1 MMNKLRSD
9 WSLRALVLVI
19 ALAIAPTA
27 AWAQDDWQNRDLQ
40 QMHTVLD
47 LMTKFFGIIEN
58 MHEVSSD
65 AERAAV
71 FQLFKI
77 EEIYKERGERAQAI
91 RIFEQVLEDSDN
103 LTIRNAAYLMLGEAL
118 KETGRTDEAVA
129 ALQRGLQENLRNAQ

>member
-9 WSLRALVLVI
+9 WNPRALVVVV

-27 AWAQDDWQNRDLQ
+27 GWAQDDWQNRDLQ

-58 MHEVSSD
+58 MHDVSSD

-91 RIFEQVLEDSDN
+91 RIFEQVLEESDN

-118 KETGRTDEAVA
+118 KETGRTDEAVE
-129 ALQRGLQENLRNAQ
+129 ALQRGLQENIRNAQ

>member
-1 MMNKLRSD
+1 MNKLRSD
-9 WSLRALVLVI
+9 WNPRALVVVV

-27 AWAQDDWQNRDLQ
+27 GWAQDDWQNRDLQ

-58 MHEVSSD
+58 MHDVSSD

-91 RIFEQVLEDSDN
+91 RIFEQVLEESDN

-118 KETGRTDEAVA
+118 KETGRTDEAVE
-129 ALQRGLQENLRNAQ
+129 ALQRGLQENIRNAQ

>member
-1 MMNKLRSD
+1 MNKLRSD
-9 WSLRALVLVI
+9 WSPRALVLVI
-19 ALAIAPTA
+19 ALAIAPTVG
-27 AWAQDDWQNRDLQ
+27 WAQDDWQNRDLQ

-91 RIFEQVLEDSDN
+91 RIFEQVLEESDN
-103 LTIRNAAYLMLGEAL
+103 LTIRNAAYLMLGDAL

>member
-1 MMNKLRSD
+1 MNKLRSD
-9 WSLRALVLVI
+9 WSLRALVLVV
-19 ALAIAPTA
+19 ALAVAPTTG
-27 AWAQDDWQNRDLQ
+27 WAQDDWQNRELQ

-47 LMTKFFGIIEN
+47 LMAKFFGIIEN
-58 MHEVSSD
+58 MHDVSSD

-91 RIFEQVLEDSDN
+91 RIFQQVLEESDN
-103 LTIRNAAYLMLGEAL
+103 PTIRNAAYLMLGEAL
-118 KETGRTDEAVA
+118 KETGRADEAVE

>member
-9 WSLRALVLVI
+9 WSLRALVVVV

-27 AWAQDDWQNRDLQ
+27 GWAQDDWQNRDLQ

-58 MHEVSSD
+58 MHDVSSD

-91 RIFEQVLEDSDN
+91 RIFEQVLEESDN

-118 KETGRTDEAVA
+118 KETGRTDEAVE
-129 ALQRGLQENLRNAQ
+129 ALQRGLQENIRNAQ

>member
-9 WSLRALVLVI
+9 WSLRALVLVV
-19 ALAIAPTA
+19 ALAVAPTTG
-27 AWAQDDWQNRDLQ
+27 WAQDDWQNRELQ

-47 LMTKFFGIIEN
+47 LMAKFFGIIEN
-58 MHEVSSD
+58 MHDVSSD

-91 RIFEQVLEDSDN
+91 RIFQQVLEESDN
-103 LTIRNAAYLMLGEAL
+103 PTIRNAAYLMLGEAL
-118 KETGRTDEAVA
+118 KETGRADEAVE